1 MESDDRFAVGDQMPQ
16 KVTKMAHPCFMA
28 NMKYFVSPILPF
40 IEILGRNHKAMETV
54 ADIFPISLAS
64 LSSLLSKN
72 LP

>member
-1 MESDDRFAVGDQMPQ
+1 
-16 KVTKMAHPCFMA
+16 MA